1 MNYLAHCLL
10 SCSEEDILIGNFMTD
25 FMQKKDELS
34 YDGRILEGIKLH
46 RAIDSYTDKH
56 SASLELRQL
65 LRARHDKYASVVV
78 DLIWDHC
85 LSICWSTYS
94 GTALSS
100 FNENIYEILLRRK
113 SDLPPK
119 LLGKIDSMVRNDFL
133 MAYANEDNMRSSL
146 NWMDNRVKFKSNFV
160 GAIDDIRENRDYIF
174 DLFKNFFPD
183 LIKLSEGFCA
193 C

>member
-1 MNYLAHCLL
+1 
-10 SCSEEDILIGNFMTD
+10 MTD
-25 FMQKKDELS
+25 FMHKKDELS